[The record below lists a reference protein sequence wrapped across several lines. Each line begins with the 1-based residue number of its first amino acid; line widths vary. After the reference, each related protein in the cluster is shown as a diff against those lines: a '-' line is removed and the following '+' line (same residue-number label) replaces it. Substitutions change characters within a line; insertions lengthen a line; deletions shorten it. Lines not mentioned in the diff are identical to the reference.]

1 MDQLYKQLFELYK
14 TDQVAFERER
24 QDAIP
29 KIKNFNTYTKAYQE
43 LVPYPEYNDPDF
55 NKKIFY
61 KKEFNRNKSELE
73 KPSNDSFEISN
84 NQKFLK
90 NFMSPFTPYNGLL
103 LFHAVGSGKTC
114 SAISIAERYYEVYQK
129 KILVVLS
136 SNIKDNF
143 KKQIF
148 DINKYNVQTNESNLC
163 TGTVYPDMVMNKSLL
178 KPDEI
183 EKRINKL
190 ISEKYQFMGYKELV
204 VYVNKIQ
211 DKIKK
216 NEKNASKHDRLFH
229 EKISELFSDRLIII
243 DEAHNLRMPSDVGN
257 KQIASTFINIL
268 KQTKNVKLLLMT
280 ATPMFNDSYEII
292 SMLNLLL
299 SNDKRALLE
308 NSKVFDKNGNIT
320 ESGEKLLIETSR
332 GYVSFMRGENPY
344 TYPVRL
350 YPSVNKDRNIIT
362 KFPTLDIHNEKIPEK
377 LQITTIELI
386 GSKMSDLQKETY
398 DSFSSATSIATATTA
413 NSANTVAKSVATAT
427 TATTVNSMNSLSSDS
442 FSAEGAENAEST
454 EGTEGAEEDENKD
467 MQNKIQ
473 TSNIVYPGNTA
484 AKSYGKV
491 GFFNIF
497 NKNNKNKFAYK
508 EKDEILAYDN
518 IALYS
523 PKIRKIIDYILNST
537 GIVFVYS
544 QYYYSGILPLAIAL
558 EHIGYLKYNTG
569 SITQNITIKNKF
581 TGKRPA
587 YIILSRDKDISPNN
601 DQEIAM
607 SKSLENKNGDVIK
620 VIIVSKIGTEGI
632 DFKRIREV
640 HILEPWFN
648 LSRIE
653 QIIGRAVR
661 TYSHI
666 DLPPEERNVT
676 IYMHAI
682 YDNNKETIDL
692 RMYRIADNKNTRI
705 KKIEKILQENS
716 IDCNLN
722 KDILSFPKNKV
733 NITLDIT
740 TSQGKLIK
748 KFQLGDTSN
757 EEIHCLDAL
766 TKANDANAVNASTFN
781 RVFIIDDIMI
791 YKKYISKLYLYTKKS
806 YTFDEIYKQ
815 LTDLYKLIDKE
826 VLIYALDE
834 MILDK
839 YKIYNQS
846 HQGYLI
852 YRSDLY
858 IFQYSK
864 LKDTRM
870 TIEERETINK
880 VVPKLDLDKIIGHQA
895 SAKAASASAS
905 APKESAAS
913 AMSAMSVI
921 QEIVDKYKEVLKTYS
936 FFSKNKIMD
945 FVIDRI
951 SSEEFLY
958 LVQYI
963 AKHINKLTAD
973 EKLIAQ
979 SLIEN
984 EILLFDKE
992 DKIKYVFNY
1001 FENSLFCLR
1010 SDFSFKNCS
1019 PIDIA
1024 KIGKDR
1030 YEEILARRKI
1040 NTDINKPDIR
1050 GFMFMK
1056 GDTIKF
1062 KLKDQIGKNTKGF
1075 VCTTAILQDLKNKIG
1090 DLDPAILKNISDTK
1104 VNKNNLC
1111 DLIELILRTKGKSM
1125 FIRI

>member
-1 MDQLYKQLFELYK
+1 MDNLYKQLFELYK

-43 LVPYPEYNDPDF
+43 LIPYPEYDDPDF

-73 KPSNDSFEISN
+73 KPTNDSFEISN

-129 KILVVLS
+129 KILVILS

-143 KKQIF
+143 RKQIF

-163 TGTVYPDMVMNKSLL
+163 TGTVYPDMVMNKNLL
-178 KPDEI
+178 KSDEI

-216 NEKNASKHDRLFH
+216 NEKNSSKHDRLFH

-280 ATPMFNDSYEII
+280 ATPMFNDSHEII

-299 SNDKRALLE
+299 SNDKRGLLE

-350 YPSVNKDRNIIT
+350 YPSINKDRNIIT
-362 KFPTLDIHNEKIPEK
+362 KFPTLDINNEKIPEK
-377 LQITTIELI
+377 LQITNIELI
-386 GSKMSDLQKETY
+386 GSKMSDLQKDTY
-398 DSFSSATSIATATTA
+398 DSFSSATSIATAT
-413 NSANTVAKSVATAT
+413 SVATAT
-427 TATTVNSMNSLSSDS
+427 TASSASVATAASVDSVDSL
-442 FSAEGAENAEST
+442 EGAEDAED
-454 EGTEGAEEDENKD
+454 AENKD

-508 EKDEILAYDN
+508 EKNEILDYDN

-558 EHIGYLKYNTG
+558 EHIGFLKYNTG
-569 SITQNITIKNKF
+569 SITHNITIKNKF

-587 YIILSRDKDISPNN
+587 YVILSRDKDISPNN

-666 DLPPEERNVT
+666 DLPEEQRNVT

-757 EEIHCLDAL
+757 EEIHCLDEVGA
-766 TKANDANAVNASTFN
+766 DAVNASTFN
-781 RVFIIDDIMI
+781 RVFVIDDIMI

-806 YTFDEIYKQ
+806 YTFDEIYNQ
-815 LTDLYKLIDKE
+815 LTGLYKLIDKE

-858 IFQYSK
+858 IFQYTK

-895 SAKAASASAS
+895 SAKASASAT
-905 APKESAAS
+905 APKESAIS
-913 AMSAMSVI
+913 AENVI
-921 QEIVDKYKEVLKTYS
+921 QEILARYKEVLKAYS

-951 SSEEFLY
+951 SPEEFLY

-1024 KIGKDR
+1024 KIGKER

-1040 NTDINKPDIR
+1040 NTDINKQDIR

-1090 DLDPAILKNISDTK
+1090 DLDPAILKNISDMK

-1125 FIRI
+1125 FIRV

>member
-43 LVPYPEYNDPDF
+43 LVPYPEYDDPDF

-204 VYVNKIQ
+204 VYVAKIQ

-299 SNDKRALLE
+299 SNDKRPLLE

-398 DSFSSATSIATATTA
+398 DSFSSATSLTTATTA
-413 NSANTVAKSVATAT
+413 NSASVASVAKSVATAT
-427 TATTVNSMNSLSSDS
+427 TVNSNSMNSVNTASLDS
-442 FSAEGAENAEST
+442 FGSQSAFS
-454 EGTEGAEEDENKD
+454 TEGAEEDENKD

-497 NKNNKNKFAYK
+497 NKNNKNKFTYK

-518 IALYS
+518 IATYS

-544 QYYYSGILPLAIAL
+544 QYYYSGIMPLAIAL
-558 EHIGYLKYNTG
+558 EHIGFLKYNTG

-601 DQEIAM
+601 DPEIAM

-748 KFQLGDTSN
+748 KFQLGDKTN
-757 EEIHCLDAL
+757 EEIHCLDAV
-766 TKANDANAVNASTFN
+766 KANEVSAVNASTFN

-806 YTFDEIYKQ
+806 YTFEEIYKQ

-895 SAKAASASAS
+895 SAKASASV
-905 APKESAAS
+905 PKESAS
-913 AMSAMSVI
+913 AMSAENVI
-921 QEIVDKYKEVLKTYS
+921 QEIFEKYKEVLKTYS

-984 EILLFDKE
+984 ELILFDKE

-1024 KIGKDR
+1024 KIGKER

-1040 NTDINKPDIR
+1040 NTEIKPGIR

-1062 KLKDQIGKNTKGF
+1062 KLKDQEGKNTKGF
-1075 VCTTAILQDLKNKIG
+1075 ICTTAILQDLKNKIG
-1090 DLDPAILKNISDTK
+1090 DLDPAILKNISDMK

-1125 FIRI
+1125 FVRV

>member
-14 TDQVAFERER
+14 TDQIAFERER

-43 LVPYPEYNDPDF
+43 LIPYPEYDDPDF

-129 KILVVLS
+129 KILVILS

-178 KPDEI
+178 KSDEI

-299 SNDKRALLE
+299 SNDKRPLLE
-308 NSKVFDKNGNIT
+308 NSKVFDKYGNIT

-344 TYPVRL
+344 TYPARL

-398 DSFSSATSIATATTA
+398 DSFSSATSVATTTTA
-413 NSANTVAKSVATAT
+413 NSASVAKSVATAT
-427 TATTVNSMNSLSSDS
+427 TVNSNSMNSVSSDA
-442 FSAEGAENAEST
+442 FSAESAESA

-497 NKNNKNKFAYK
+497 NKNNKNKFTYK

-518 IALYS
+518 IAMYS

-544 QYYYSGILPLAIAL
+544 QYYYSGIMPLAIAL
-558 EHIGYLKYNTG
+558 EHIGFLKYNTG

-682 YDNNKETIDL
+682 YDSNKETIDL

-733 NITLDIT
+733 NITLDIM
-740 TSQGKLIK
+740 TSQGKLVK
-748 KFQLGDTSN
+748 KFQLGDTST
-757 EEIHCLDAL
+757 EEIHCLDAV
-766 TKANDANAVNASTFN
+766 ANTNAINASTFN

-806 YTFDEIYKQ
+806 YTFEEIYSQ
-815 LTDLYKLIDKE
+815 LTSLYKLIDKE

-839 YKIYNQS
+839 YKIFNQS

-870 TIEERETINK
+870 TIEERETINT

-895 SAKAASASAS
+895 SAKASAKAS
-905 APKESAAS
+905 APKESAS
-913 AMSAMSVI
+913 AMSAENVI
-921 QEIVDKYKEVLKTYS
+921 QEIVKKYQEVLKAYS

-945 FVIDRI
+945 FVIDRV
-951 SSEEFLY
+951 SQEEFLY

-963 AKHINKLTAD
+963 AKHINKLNAD

-984 EILLFDKE
+984 ELILFDKE

-1010 SDFSFKNCS
+1010 SDYSFKSCS

-1024 KIGKDR
+1024 KIGKER

-1040 NTDINKPDIR
+1040 NTDIKPGIR

-1062 KLKDQIGKNTKGF
+1062 KLKDQEGKNTKGF
-1075 VCTTAILQDLKNKIG
+1075 ICTTAILQDLKNKIG
-1090 DLDPAILKNISDTK
+1090 DLDPAILKNISDMK

-1125 FIRI
+1125 FVRV

>member
-1 MDQLYKQLFELYK
+1 MDNLYKQLFELYK
-14 TDQVAFERER
+14 TNQIAFERER
-24 QDAIP
+24 LDAIP
-29 KIKNFNTYTKAYQE
+29 KIKNFNKYEKAYQE
-43 LVPYPEYNDPDF
+43 LIPYPEYDDTDF

-73 KPSNDSFEISN
+73 KPNNDSFEISN

-143 KKQIF
+143 RKQIF

-163 TGTVYPDMVMNKSLL
+163 TGTVYPDMVMNKTLL
-178 KPDEI
+178 KSEEI

-216 NEKNASKHDRLFH
+216 NEKNSSKHDRLFY
-229 EKISELFSDRLIII
+229 EKISEIFSDRLIII

-257 KQIASTFINIL
+257 KQIASTFITIL

-299 SNDKRALLE
+299 SNDKRPLLE
-308 NSKVFDKNGNIT
+308 NSKIFDKNGNIT
-320 ESGEKLLIETSR
+320 EAGQQLLISTST

-350 YPSVNKDRNIIT
+350 YPSINKDPNIIT
-362 KFPTLDIHNEKIPEK
+362 KFPTFDINNEKIPEK
-377 LQITTIELI
+377 LQITNIELI
-386 GSKMSDLQKETY
+386 GSKMSDLQKTTY
-398 DSFSSATSIATATTA
+398 DSFSSAIDIANEATPA
-413 NSANTVAKSVATAT
+413 STAT
-427 TATTVNSMNSLSSDS
+427 TATTVTTASTASTATTDS
-442 FSAEGAENAEST
+442 TEST
-454 EGTEGAEEDENKD
+454 ADSIYSQESQEEYENKD

-473 TSNIVYPGNTA
+473 TSNIIYPGNTST
-484 AKSYGKV
+484 KSYGKI
-491 GFFNIF
+491 GFYSIF
-497 NKNNKNKFAYK
+497 NKNNKNKFSYK
-508 EKDEILAYDN
+508 DKDKQEILTYDN
-518 IALYS
+518 IHLYS
-523 PKIRKIIDYILNST
+523 PKIRKIIEYILNST

-558 EHIGYLKYNTG
+558 EHIGFLKYSANSST
-569 SITQNITIKNKF
+569 SITHNISINNKF
-581 TGKRPA
+581 AGKRPS
-587 YIILSRDKDISPNN
+587 YIILSRDKDISPHN

-607 SKSLENKNGDVIK
+607 SKSLENKNGELIK

-666 DLPPEERNVT
+666 DLPEELRNVT

-733 NITLDIT
+733 NITLDIV
-740 TSQGKLIK
+740 TSQGKIIK
-748 KFQLGDTSN
+748 KFQLGDVST
-757 EEIHCLDAL
+757 EEIHCLDKI
-766 TKANDANAVNASTFN
+766 TNNYDVNSSTFN

-791 YKKYISKLYLYTKKS
+791 YKKYISKLYLYAKKS
-806 YTFDEIYKQ
+806 YTFDEIYKE
-815 LTDLYKLIDKE
+815 LTDIYKLIDKE
-826 VLIYALDE
+826 VLVYALDE
-834 MILDK
+834 MIIDK
-839 YKIYNQS
+839 YKIYNKE
-846 HQGYLI
+846 HQGYLL
-852 YRSDLY
+852 YRSDFY

-870 TIEERETINK
+870 TIEERENISK
-880 VVPKLDLDKIIGHQA
+880 IIPKLDLDKLIGHQA
-895 SAKAASASAS
+895 TAKEASASAKASASAS
-905 APKESAAS
+905 AAPVSVIN
-913 AMSAMSVI
+913 VI
-921 QEIVDKYKEVLKTYS
+921 QEILAKYKEISDAYS
-936 FFSKNKIMD
+936 FFNKHKIMD

-951 SSEEFLY
+951 SQEQFLY
-958 LVQYI
+958 IIQYI
-963 AKHINKLTAD
+963 SKNINKLNLD

-1001 FENSLFCLR
+1001 FENSLYCLR
-1010 SDFSFKNCS
+1010 SDFTFKNCS

-1024 KIGKDR
+1024 KIGKDK
-1030 YEEILARRKI
+1030 YEDILVRRKM
-1040 NTDINKPDIR
+1040 NTDINKPGIR

-1062 KLKDQIGKNTKGF
+1062 KLKDQEGKNNKGF

-1090 DLDPAILKNISDTK
+1090 DLDPSILQNISDMK

-1111 DLIELILRTKGKSM
+1111 DLIELILRTKGKSV